1 MAKLGRALVDGVT
14 GNEQGG
20 SAVESSG
27 SGSVVVTEAVKPQ
40 FFKALVG
47 KGHPEFSSPR
57 QQVCQK
63 ELNEKPRPHCL
74 YITVSLLQ
82 DP

>member
-1 MAKLGRALVDGVT
+1 MAKLGRTLVDGVT
-14 GNEQGG
+14 GNEQAG
-20 SAVESSG
+20 SAVESSS
-27 SGSVVVTEAVKPQ
+27 SGSVVTQAVKPQ

-57 QQVCQK
+57 QQVCK
-63 ELNEKPRPHCL
+63 KKLNEKLRPNCL
-74 YITVSLLQ
+74 CVTASLLQ